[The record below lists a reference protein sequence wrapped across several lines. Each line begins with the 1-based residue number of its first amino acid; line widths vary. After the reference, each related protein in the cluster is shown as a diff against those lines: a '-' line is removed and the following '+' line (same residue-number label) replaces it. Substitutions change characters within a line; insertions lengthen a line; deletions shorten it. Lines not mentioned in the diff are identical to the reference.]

1 MIIALTK
8 TNEYIQAGDNKA
20 QLLKNLICPSCGKRV
35 FLKKGESKIPHF
47 SHHPKEACKVFTEGE
62 TREHLEGKL
71 ALYNFFREKGYKVKL
86 EAYLKNLKQRPDIL
100 IESKKKIVIEYQCS
114 PIPIEKVI
122 ERTNSYKASGYKV
135 IWILGNNLKPGP
147 RITDLQKSFIEYI
160 QYFPLYNALFRK
172 KSKSSDIKSYPEVL
186 W

>member
-71 ALYNFFREKGYKVKL
+71 ALYNFFKKKGYKVKL

-100 IESKKKIVIEYQCS
+100 IESKKNC
-114 PIPIEKVI
+114 
-122 ERTNSYKASGYKV
+122 N
-135 IWILGNNLKPGP
+135 
-147 RITDLQKSFIEYI
+147 
-160 QYFPLYNALFRK
+160 
-172 KSKSSDIKSYPEVL
+172 
-186 W
+186 